1 MRIAITGNRGQVVS
15 CLRDV
20 GKTAPDIDIVTL
32 GRPELDLAQP
42 ETIEPAIISARPD
55 IVVNAAA
62 YTAVDK
68 AEDEPDLARAINA
81 IGAGAVAAAA
91 AKIGVP
97 VIQISTDYV
106 FSGDKPE
113 PYVESDPAGPQ
124 SVYGASKLEGERLVA
139 EANPRHVILRTA
151 WVYSPYG
158 NNFVK
163 TMLRLAKERDEISV
177 VSDQWGNPT
186 SAHDIAGAIIHV
198 ARRIGANSVPS
209 MFGSFHLVGMG
220 DINWSGFAR
229 NIMETSQRLGG
240 PHAAI
245 REIATVDYPTKA
257 RRPLNSRLNANKFS
271 AVFGWQAENWRK
283 ADEFVIEE
291 LIALDRQ

>member
-1 MRIAITGNRGQVVS
+1 MKIVVTGRQGQVVS
-15 CLRDV
+15 CLQDV
-20 GKTAPDIDIVTL
+20 GKKTSDVEIVTL

-55 IVVNAAA
+55 VVVNAAA

-68 AEDEPDLARAINA
+68 AEDEPNLAIAINA
-81 IGAGAVAAAA
+81 TGAGAVAAAA
-91 AKIGVP
+91 AKAGVP
-97 VIQISTDYV
+97 IIQISTDYV

-113 PYVESDPAGPQ
+113 PYVESDPTGPK

-163 TMLRLAKERDEISV
+163 TMLRLAKERDEIPV

-198 ARRIGANSVPS
+198 AKRFLEARPRDG
-209 MFGSFHLVGMG
+209 FGIFHLTGNG
-220 DINWSGFAR
+220 ETSWSGFAR
-229 NIMETSQRLGG
+229 EVFEISGLLAG
-240 PHAAI
+240 PHAAV
-245 REIATVDYPTKA
+245 RDIASAEYPTKA
-257 RRPLNSRLNANKFS
+257 RRPANSRLDTGKLLDAYGWRAPDRRQS
-271 AVFGWQAENWRK
+271 ARAVVK
-283 ADEFVIEE
+283 A
-291 LIALDRQ
+291 LLALR